1 MAHGLVRTCIRPPDP
16 MVGWD
21 NTSHKGVGCDVRVW
35 KEFKFKNYNSSAC
48 LEMAD
53 LIKGAGIAEDEING
67 ALNKAITEIVNAVM
81 IIKRVLTT
89 IKTTI
94 VKRSISP

>member
-1 MAHGLVRTCIRPPDP
+1 MGLASGRPIPWW
-16 MVGWD
+16 VG
-21 NTSHKGVGCDVRVW
+21 TIQVIKGWVVTYVFG
-35 KEFKFKNYNSSAC
+35 KNLNPRIIIVVHV

>member
-1 MAHGLVRTCIRPPDP
+1 
-16 MVGWD
+16 
-21 NTSHKGVGCDVRVW
+21 
-35 KEFKFKNYNSSAC
+35 
-48 LEMAD
+48 MAD

-67 ALNKAITEIVNAVM
+67 ALNKAITEIVNTVV